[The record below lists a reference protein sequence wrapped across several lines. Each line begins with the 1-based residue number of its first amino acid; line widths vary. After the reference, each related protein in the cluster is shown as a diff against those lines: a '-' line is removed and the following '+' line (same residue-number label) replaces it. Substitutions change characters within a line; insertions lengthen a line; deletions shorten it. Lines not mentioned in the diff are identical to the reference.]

1 MFPVSTFYGLEKI
14 LPCDTALPPIEEKE
28 SKKII
33 RRKRNKKKYNRSI
46 DLLRLQNDLMFY
58 IGFFHVGRSSTK

>member
-28 SKKII
+28 SERKNKKTKKKEKKKKID
-33 RRKRNKKKYNRSI
+33 RSLKI
-46 DLLRLQNDLMFY
+46 
-58 IGFFHVGRSSTK
+58 TE